1 MPWREELSILKN
13 ILKQIWASWEKHT
26 LGIKKLICVQF
37 FATTSH
43 RIIVE
48 FISTPT
54 TQNWENLAYMT
65 LEFKE
70 TSRYLFTLMALQGLI
85 AKNWS
90 TPVQVMW

>member
-13 ILKQIWASWEKHT
+13 ILKTIWASWEKHT
-26 LGIKKLICVQF
+26 WGENWICVQF
-37 FATTSH
+37 FTTTSH
-43 RIIVE
+43 RIVVE

-54 TQNWENLAYMT
+54 TQNGENLAYMA

-70 TSRYLFTLMALQGLI
+70 TSHYLFTLMALQSLI

-90 TPVQVMW
+90 TPFQVMW